1 MKKLHYSWVICIL
14 GMLMIFVTTGMVSNG
29 FSIFLPY
36 IRELRGFTNTQTS
49 FLINVRYM
57 VAFASMLSIG
67 VYYKLLGMRLGTG
80 LAVIFAGVAFFLYG
94 IADSYGLFCVAAAV
108 SGLGYGMGSMI
119 PVSILMNRW
128 FTTRQALAIGICA
141 AGSGFAT
148 VIIPPINT
156 LLVETMSMKA
166 AFLIDS
172 VGILIIGL
180 FVCVFMRN
188 QPGDKGLRPFGQ
200 KQTAA
205 GRKKTTAVIQEEEK
219 LPAKLWCLVGCAS
232 LTMGVLSNPGFSHLS
247 ILYSTEGYSP
257 YVVSLIVSS
266 MGIVL
271 TFGKIVYG
279 QVTDRIGGFSST
291 LCFGCVLIVGHIFC
305 CLVFLHVPAVCI
317 AQVLTM
323 GIGYP
328 ISTVGVSI
336 WARDFAPRSQYPV
349 IVKRLQIIFA
359 GGALIFSSVPG
370 ILADLTGTYITAYV
384 LFTVLLV
391 IALTCITVA
400 YRKRQKLRN
409 QINKESEHE
418 QASV

>member
-1 MKKLHYSWVICIL
+1 MKKIHYGWLICVL

-36 IRELRGFTNTQTS
+36 IRELKGFTNTQTS

-67 VYYKLLGMRLGTG
+67 LYYKLLGMRLGTG
-80 LAVIFAGVAFFLYG
+80 LAVIFAGIAFFLYG
-94 IADSYGLFCVAAAV
+94 IADSYGLFCAAAAV

-128 FTTRQALAIGICA
+128 FAKRQALAIGICS

-148 VIIPPINT
+148 IVIPPINT

-172 VGILIIGL
+172 VGIFFIGL
-180 FVCVFMRN
+180 LVCALMRDE
-188 QPGDKGLRPFGQ
+188 PGAVGLKPFGQ
-200 KQTAA
+200 QGTPAE
-205 GRKKTTAVIQEEEK
+205 RKERVKAVQEQRK
-219 LPAKLWCLVGCAS
+219 LPLKLWALVGCAS

-257 YVVSLIVSS
+257 YIVSLIVSS

-279 QVTDRIGGFSST
+279 QVTDRIGGLSST
-291 LCFGCVLIVGHIFC
+291 LWFGAVLIAGHVFC
-305 CLVFLHVPAVCI
+305 CLIFLHVPAICV
-317 AQVLTM
+317 AQVLAM

-336 WARDFAPRSQYPV
+336 WARDFAPASQYPAV
-349 IVKRLQIIFA
+349 VRRLQVIFA

-370 ILADLTGTYITAYV
+370 VLADLTGTYITAYV
-384 LFTVLLV
+384 LFTGLLV
-391 IALTCITVA
+391 TALTCITMA
-400 YRKRQKLRN
+400 YGKKRKLRRA
-409 QINKESEHE
+409 E
-418 QASV
+418 

>member
-1 MKKLHYSWVICIL
+1 MKKFHYGWVICVL

-36 IRELRGFTNTQTS
+36 IRELKGFTNTQTS

-67 VYYKLLGMRLGTG
+67 LYYKALGMRLGTG

-128 FTTRQALAIGICA
+128 FAKRQALTIGICS

-148 VIIPPINT
+148 IVIPPINT

-166 AFLIDS
+166 AFLADS
-172 VGILIIGL
+172 IGIFVIGL
-180 FVCVFMRN
+180 LVCALMRN
-188 QPGDKGLRPFGQ
+188 QPQDKGLAPFGQ
-200 KQTAA
+200 QEAAKERKQEDKSA
-205 GRKKTTAVIQEEEK
+205 QEERK
-219 LPAKLWCLVGCAS
+219 LPVGLWMLVGCAS

-257 YVVSLIVSS
+257 YIVSLIVSS

-271 TFGKIVYG
+271 TFGKIIYG
-279 QVTDRIGGFSST
+279 QVTDRVGGFSST
-291 LCFGCVLIVGHIFC
+291 LCFGAILILGHVFC
-305 CLVFLHVPAVCI
+305 CLIFFHVPVICA
-317 AQVLTM
+317 AQVLAM

-336 WARDFAPRSQYPV
+336 WARDFAPPAQYPTV
-349 IVKRLQIIFA
+349 VRRLQVIFA

-384 LFTVLLV
+384 LFTVLLMV
-391 IALTCITVA
+391 ALTCVAIA
-400 YRKRQKLRN
+400 YRKQQKL
-409 QINKESEHE
+409 
-418 QASV
+418 